1 MLQRS
6 ACMYLE
12 NSFLNRKIMSYTSSV
27 SVCLI
32 ICLLFLKI
40 SQNCKTIFYK
50 TFSRNLACFAIKVY
64 KTFHN
69 FLLTLL

>member
-1 MLQRS
+1 MLQRP
-6 ACMYLE
+6 ACLYLE
-12 NSFLNRKIMSYTSSV
+12 NIFLNKKIMNYTGSV

-50 TFSRNLACFAIKVY
+50 TFSRNLACFAIKFY

-69 FLLTLL
+69 FLLALL